1 MTLKEARKLGIRYC
15 EENKCNYA
23 YISYDKGDY
32 SLTDK
37 ECADTVF
44 IVNKNGS
51 LDTCLYTNYSA
62 DFHDDYKRRETNR
75 RKSGKRKI
83 ADMYNYDYEDYEVE
97 E

>member
-1 MTLKEARKLGIRYC
+1 MDLKDARKQGIRHC
-15 EENKCNYA
+15 LENNCNYT
-23 YISYDKGDY
+23 YISYDNNEY
-32 SLTDK
+32 YLTNK
-37 ECADTVF
+37 ECANTVF

-62 DFHDDYKRRETNR
+62 DFHDDYKRREANR
-75 RKSGKRKI
+75 RKNGKRKI